1 MFLAIVKAAFG
12 LALLVL
18 FLALCATALA
28 ISAEQQ
34 VYGISM
40 NMEINPASQD
50 YLIDNLNVAEAS
62 GYRYFILEITTP
74 GGDSSNMLSMISAI
88 NTYESDYNGTFI
100 VYGLSPGVFSAGSL
114 ISEAANYIYLQN
126 GSSFGGASPIFSSP
140 EPTYVVQKIMG
151 AYSEMVSSEAAQ
163 HGRNGTAAGMMVS
176 ANVSQTEGGL
186 TYTWQQAISLHV
198 VNGYASNLT
207 QLISTLKAEG
217 IIPSHASVV
226 IVGPS
231 LADQFRYDLSNS
243 TLDALLLDLGF
254 FAILVDLY
262 HPTGILTVIGLVS
275 LALGLYGMGI
285 VGASPIAIILFGIA
299 GAFMFLEL
307 KAGHGLFAAS
317 GVIISLVALLMLY
330 GEVVIPSVHESPSA
344 PGYFSSQ
351 PAFTVIT
358 GLEFG
363 LLAAALGFA
372 VFYLSKV
379 RQALRAKPKLI
390 DNERLI
396 GLTGRASEDFRD
408 GKGTVIVSSEEWSA
422 VSSDVIKSGD
432 RVRVT
437 GVNGITLIVKK
448 LKEGAGG

>member
-1 MFLAIVKAAFG
+1 MKIVFVLAMMLLFGVFCFAA
-12 LALLVL
+12 
-18 FLALCATALA
+18 
-28 ISAEQQ
+28 SAMSVGQQ

-50 YLIDNLNVAEAS
+50 YLINNINVAEAS

-74 GGDSSNMLSMISAI
+74 GGDSSNMLNMISAI
-88 NTYESDYNGTFI
+88 DNYESNYNGTFI
-100 VYGLSPGVFSAGSL
+100 VYGISPGVFSAGSL

-126 GSSFGGASPIFSSP
+126 GSSFGGASPIFSTP

-151 AYSEMVSSEAAQ
+151 AYSEMVSSEAAL

-176 ANVSQTEGGL
+176 ANVNKTEGGL

-207 QLISTLKAEG
+207 QLISMLKSEG
-217 IIPSHASVV
+217 IIPPQASVN

-254 FAILVDLY
+254 FAILIDLY
-262 HPTGILTVIGLVS
+262 HPTGILTVVGLVS

-285 VGASPIAIILFGIA
+285 VGASPIAIILFAIA

-317 GVIISLVALLMLY
+317 GVIISLAALLMLY

-351 PAFTVIT
+351 PAFTVVT
-358 GLEFG
+358 GVEFG
-363 LLAAALGFA
+363 FLAAALGFA
-372 VFYLSKV
+372 VFYLDKV

-422 VSSDVIKSGD
+422 ISSDVIKKGD

-437 GVNGITLIVKK
+437 GVNGIILRVEK
-448 LKEGAGG
+448 LAEDSGG

>member
-1 MFLAIVKAAFG
+1 MKAAF
-12 LALLVL
+12 ALVMLIL
-18 FLALCATALA
+18 FSVAYVTASA
-28 ISAEQQ
+28 ISAEQE

-50 YLIDNLNVAEAS
+50 YLIDNLNLAETN
-62 GYRYFILEITTP
+62 GYRYFIFEITTP
-74 GGDSSNMLSMISAI
+74 GGDSSNMLNMISAI
-88 NTYESDYNGTFI
+88 DEYESDFNGTFI

-114 ISEAANYIYLQN
+114 ISEAADYIYLQN

-151 AYSEMVSSEAAQ
+151 AYSQMVSSEAAQ

-176 ANVSQTEGGL
+176 ADVNETEGGL

-198 VNGYASNLT
+198 VNGYASNLS
-207 QLISTLKAEG
+207 QLISTLKSQG
-217 IIPSHASVV
+217 IIPQQANVV

-254 FAILVDLY
+254 FAILIDLY
-262 HPTGILTVIGLVS
+262 HPTGVLTVIGLVS

-285 VGASPIAIILFGIA
+285 VGASPIAIILFAIA

-358 GLEFG
+358 GVEFG

-372 VFYLSKV
+372 VFYLDKV

-390 DNERLI
+390 GNERLI

-422 VSSDVIKSGD
+422 VSSDAIKRGD
-432 RVRVT
+432 QVRVVA
-437 GVNGITLIVKK
+437 VNGITLRVER
-448 LKEGAGG
+448 LSEGSGG